1 MKTEKE
7 LNDDILEITMKI
19 RNEHPELIKYLDELT
34 ITIPDKS
41 SPEINRKVLEDY
53 YQSLSKILIKYVQ
66 QEGQWY
72 IKY

>member
-19 RNEHPELIKYLDELT
+19 RNEHPELIKYLEELT

-66 QEGQWY
+66 QEGQ
-72 IKY
+72 

>member
-7 LNDDILEITMKI
+7 LNDDILAITMKI

-41 SPEINRKVLEDY
+41 SPEINRKVLADY
-53 YQSLSKILIKYVQ
+53 YQSLKKIVIKYVHP
-66 QEGQWY
+66 E
-72 IKY
+72 

>member
-53 YQSLSKILIKYVQ
+53 YQSLCKILIKYVQ
-66 QEGQWY
+66 QEGQ
-72 IKY
+72 

>member
-1 MKTEKE
+1 
-7 LNDDILEITMKI
+7 MKI

-34 ITIPDKS
+34 ITIPAKS

-66 QEGQWY
+66 QEGQ
-72 IKY
+72 

>member
-34 ITIPDKS
+34 ITIPAKN

-66 QEGQWY
+66 QEGQ
-72 IKY
+72 

>member
-66 QEGQWY
+66 QEGQ
-72 IKY
+72 

>member
-1 MKTEKE
+1 MKSEKE
-7 LNDDILEITMKI
+7 LNDDILKMTMKI

-66 QEGQWY
+66 QEGQ
-72 IKY
+72 

>member
-34 ITIPDKS
+34 ITIPAKS

-66 QEGQWY
+66 QEGQ
-72 IKY
+72 

>member
-66 QEGQWY
+66 QEGR
-72 IKY
+72 